1 MAIKVNVPGVGDIEI
16 QGAAE
21 EATMQKILAALSKTA
36 KGSAD
41 NAKKTDEAQK
51 KFIKNTKDAEEALTG
66 FAQAEREAEAE
77 TRRFK
82 DSQRAAGAEFA
93 KGLGNFAKNLTLSAA
108 NLTLGFAKA
117 HESIA
122 SDPIGAGAA
131 IINTGIDLVAQG
143 SKVVSKGLGSIAE
156 GIPII
161 GGIVKGASEAAQAAI
176 DLAAAAAKMANDF
189 LSAELKKTAGALKDL
204 SAQGASFAGGM
215 TEMRNTANGAGM
227 NLVMFTNVMKSS
239 KDSITLMGLSST
251 EAAQVLGT
259 NLKSLATT
267 TGKSGMSLR
276 NEMLAMGY
284 SYEEQGAIMSQ
295 YMAGLQ
301 TSGKL
306 EKMSREEIAKGTKDY
321 ARDLK
326 VLADLTGKDAKK
338 AMEEA
343 QKKSLEADILAKLSP
358 EEAEKFQKA
367 YASMPDYA
375 KKGFLQYVSSGG
387 TAIADASTNI
397 MMSQNAE
404 FEKLVKGSY
413 DSIKDSSK
421 NASDIQQQVLVGA
434 SRVSKEQEKLA
445 KEGGAAINQA
455 ATMGIGGVVGETATM
470 ANAMIAAGRYQEEAV
485 TASGVAATA
494 QSEATDGA
502 TKGFVQ
508 ATEAA
513 TNFSIKVEELATQ
526 ALPKYSEL
534 LAKAMQSMV
543 DMLRKAGVNI
553 AETAEEAA
561 ARKKAESEADAAEA
575 VRNAELERLAS
586 GGSINRAL
594 TNDMGMDFGQLSGSG
609 GGIFEG
615 PESGFP
621 VLLHGTE
628 AVIPMDQL
636 TGAKKTGS
644 VSAGDPAS
652 IEDKKQKEPVS
663 LSNAGISFGGFN
675 EYLGYNMGPMST
687 NVSTISK
694 IAEQIGAFDKT
705 SQTITDPDTWKKIL
719 NTGVGVEYDLGMAKF
734 GGAASFGPEFGEMM
748 GKAIKEAISGPSGMT
763 LDQALKEAMSAYQQA
778 FLENSQKMLQVLEE
792 GNDISGRL
800 LNASY

>member
-21 EATMQKILAALSKTA
+21 EATMQKILAAVSKTA
-36 KGSAD
+36 KAGSD

-51 KFIKNTKDAEEALTG
+51 KFIKQTEEAEEALTG

-77 TRRFK
+77 TRKFK
-82 DSQRAAGAEFA
+82 DTQRAAGAEFA

-131 IINTGIDLVAQG
+131 IINTGVDLMAQG
-143 SKVVSKGLGSIAE
+143 SKIVTKGLGSIAE
-156 GIPII
+156 GIPVI

-227 NLVMFTNVMKSS
+227 NLVMFTNVMKGS
-239 KDSITLMGLSST
+239 KESIIGMGMSST
-251 EAAQVLGT
+251 EAAQTLGT

-284 SYEEQGAIMSQ
+284 SYEEQGVVMAQ
-295 YMAGLQ
+295 YMAGMKQ
-301 TSGKL
+301 AGKL
-306 EKMSREEIAKGTKDY
+306 ESMSKEEIAAGTRAY
-321 ARDLK
+321 AKDLK
-326 VLADLTGKDAKK
+326 VLADITGKDAKK

-343 QKKSLEADILAKLSP
+343 QKKSMEADIMAQLSP
-358 EEAEKFQKA
+358 EEAAKFQKA
-367 YASMPDYA
+367 YAAMPDYA
-375 KKGFLQYVSSGG
+375 KKGFLEYVSSGG
-387 TAIADASTNI
+387 TAITDASTNI
-397 MMSQNAE
+397 AMSQNKE
-404 FEKLVKGSY
+404 VENLIKGTY
-413 DSIKDSSK
+413 ANIKDSGK
-421 NASDIQQQVLVGA
+421 DASDVQKATLEQTARAGEEQ
-434 SRVSKEQEKLA
+434 RKMNKEQ
-445 KEGGAAINQA
+445 GNAIA
-455 ATMGIGGVVGETATM
+455 M
-470 ANAMIAAGRYQEEAV
+470 ANRLGGSLGDAAKMQSDISASGLYNAEAV
-485 TASGVAATA
+485 GKAGSAAEA
-494 QSEATDGA
+494 QATATDGA

-526 ALPKYSEL
+526 ALPKYADI
-534 LAKAMQSMV
+534 LAKSLQTMV
-543 DMLRKAGVNI
+543 EMLRKAGINI
-553 AETAEEAA
+553 AETAEEAN
-561 ARKKAESEADAAEA
+561 ARKAATAAAAAKAEEASNRPGVDYGVGEMGVGMNFGMLAAA
-575 VRNAELERLAS
+575 N
-586 GGSINRAL
+586 GGV
-594 TNDMGMDFGQLSGSG
+594 
-609 GGIFEG
+609 FEG
-615 PESGFP
+615 PDSGFP

-636 TGAKKTGS
+636 TGAKKTGP
-644 VSAGDPAS
+644 VNIKDPSQTGPTA
-652 IEDKKQKEPVS
+652 
-663 LSNAGISFGGFN
+663 FGMN

-694 IAEQIGAFDKT
+694 IAEQIGAFDSSTK
-705 SQTITDPDTWKKIL
+705 TITDPDTWKKIL
-719 NTGVGVEYDLGMAKF
+719 STGVGTEYALGADKI
-734 GGAASFGPEFGEMM
+734 GGAATFGPEFGEMM
-748 GKAIKEAISGPSGMT
+748 GKALKEAISGPNGLT
-763 LDQALKEAMSAYQQA
+763 LDQALKEAMSTYQSAATEQ
-778 FLENSQKMLQVLEE
+778 FEKMQRALEE

-800 LNASY
+800 LNATY